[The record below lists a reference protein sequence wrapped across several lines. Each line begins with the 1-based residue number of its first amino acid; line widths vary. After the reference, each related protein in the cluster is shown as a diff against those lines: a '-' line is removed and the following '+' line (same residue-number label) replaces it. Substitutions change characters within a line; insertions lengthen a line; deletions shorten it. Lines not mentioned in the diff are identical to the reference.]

1 MAKKKS
7 AKKGWNYKLILAIEV
22 VILITLI
29 ILYGVWVMNHKMDE
43 LDYNNIE
50 EEEIDIN
57 EGLDETAMK
66 GYTNIV
72 VFGGDSRSG
81 SVDQGAHSDVII
93 IVNIN
98 NDTKEVRMV
107 SVYRDTFLEIAKE
120 NPNNQKLT
128 HAHYIGGAKMA
139 INTLNR
145 NLDLNI
151 KDYVT
156 VNFESVIKAVD
167 LLGGLEITVKKGELK
182 SLNRSIREENKLY
195 GTNVEQIS
203 APGTYLMN
211 GTQVLAYTRIR
222 STGQGD
228 ITRTGRQREVI
239 GLMVKKVKSAGMS
252 TLNKLIDEV
261 FPMISTSISKS
272 EIISLATGVFN
283 YELTDTV
290 GFPFS
295 YGAPN
300 LGSKGSILAPA
311 DLLNN
316 VTALHKYLFNE
327 QDYVPSENV
336 KRISAS
342 VQAESGVGVKEIDL
356 FKDDSTEAAGSAD
369 TQGADA
375 QTQ

>member
-29 ILYGVWVMNHKMDE
+29 ILYGVWVMNHKMDV

-252 TLNKLIDEV
+252 TLNQLIDEV

-342 VQAESGVGVKEIDL
+342 VQAESGVGVKEIEL

>member
-7 AKKGWNYKLILAIEV
+7 IKKGWNYKLILAIEV

-57 EGLDETAMK
+57 EGLDENAMK

-342 VQAESGVGVKEIDL
+342 VQAESGVGVKEIEL